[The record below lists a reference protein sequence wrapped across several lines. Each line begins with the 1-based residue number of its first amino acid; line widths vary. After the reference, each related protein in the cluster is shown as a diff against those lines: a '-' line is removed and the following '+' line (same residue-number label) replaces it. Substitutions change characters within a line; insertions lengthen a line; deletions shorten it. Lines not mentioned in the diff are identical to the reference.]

1 LDKNGQS
8 ICRLSPEEAMKNSV
22 LCVMVIG
29 TLFLLGCGNKND
41 ANEKNLS
48 EATNAYLVKKGQ
60 LCLGLAAKWPVDLQ
74 ESDRGPGIVRGSQ
87 MAALEKVGL
96 VRSHETETEV
106 TPLSGT
112 APVKVKVLRYELT
125 DDGKKFYQEK
135 EAAGLIG
142 QKESRGDICFGQQA
156 LDSVTKT
163 EGPIAV
169 GDKKEMTLYYTYK
182 IENLA
187 DWAKNPDIQKTFPG
201 IVSTINGAG
210 KTQLNQNLTLTD
222 QGWEAK

>member
-1 LDKNGQS
+1 
-8 ICRLSPEEAMKNSV
+8 MKNNAW
-22 LCVMVIG
+22 CVMVLG
-29 TLFLLGCGNKND
+29 TLLLVGCGSKND

-60 LCLGLAAKWPVDLQ
+60 LCLGLSAKWPVDLQ
-74 ESDRGPGIVRGSQ
+74 DSDRGPGSVKGSE
-87 MAALEKVGL
+87 MAALKKIGL
-96 VRSHETETEV
+96 VSSQETETEV
-106 TPLSGT
+106 TPLSG
-112 APVKVKVLRYELT
+112 ARPVKVKVLRYELT

-135 EAAGLIG
+135 EVHGLIG
-142 QKESRGDICFGQQA
+142 EKESRGDICFGQQA
-156 LDSVTKT
+156 LDTVVRT

-187 DWAKNPDIQKTFPG
+187 DWAKSPDVQNVFPG

-210 KTQLNQNLTLTD
+210 KTTLNQNLILTD
-222 QGWEAK
+222 HGWEAE

>member
-1 LDKNGQS
+1 
-8 ICRLSPEEAMKNSV
+8 MKNNV
-22 LCVMVIG
+22 LCIMVLG
-29 TLFLLGCGNKND
+29 TFLLAGCGSKND
-41 ANEKNLS
+41 ASEKNLS

-60 LCLGLAAKWPVDLQ
+60 LCLGLASKWPVDLQ
-74 ESDRGPGIVRGSQ
+74 DSDRGQGIVKGTQ

-135 EAAGLIG
+135 EVPGLIG
-142 QKESRGDICFGQQA
+142 EKESRGDICFGQQA
-156 LDSVTKT
+156 LDTVVRT

-187 DWAKNPDIQKTFPG
+187 DWAKSPDVQNVVPG

-210 KTQLNQNLTLTD
+210 KTTLNQNLILTD
-222 QGWEAK
+222 HGWEAK

>member
-1 LDKNGQS
+1 MAQY
-8 ICRLSPEEAMKNSV
+8 ICRFSREDAMKKNV
-22 LCVMVIG
+22 LCVMVLG
-29 TLFLLGCGNKND
+29 TLILLGCGSKND
-41 ANEKNLS
+41 VNEKNLS
-48 EATNAYLVKKGQ
+48 DATNAYLVKKGQ

-74 ESDRGPGIVRGSQ
+74 DSDRGPGMVRGSQ

-96 VRSHETETEV
+96 VQSHETETEI
-106 TPLSGT
+106 TPLSG
-112 APVKVKVLRYELT
+112 ARPVKVKVLRYELT

-135 EAAGLIG
+135 EAPGLIG

-156 LDSVTKT
+156 LDTVVRT
-163 EGPIAV
+163 EGPVAV

-187 DWAKNPDIQKTFPG
+187 DWAKSPDVQNTFPG

-210 KTQLNQNLTLTD
+210 KTTLNQNLILTD
-222 QGWEAK
+222 HGWEAR

>member
-1 LDKNGQS
+1 
-8 ICRLSPEEAMKNSV
+8 MKNDV
-22 LCVMVIG
+22 LCVMVLGI
-29 TLFLLGCGNKND
+29 LLLVGCGSKND

-74 ESDRGPGIVRGSQ
+74 DSDRGPGIVRGSQ

-96 VRSHETETEV
+96 VRSHETDTEV

-135 EAAGLIG
+135 EAAGLMG

-169 GDKKEMTLYYTYK
+169 GDKKEMTLYYKYK

-187 DWAKNPDIQKTFPG
+187 DWAKNPDIQRAFPG
-201 IVSTINGAG
+201 IVPTINGVG
-210 KTQLNQNLTLTD
+210 KATLNQNLILTD
-222 QGWEAK
+222 RGWEAQ

>member
-1 LDKNGQS
+1 
-8 ICRLSPEEAMKNSV
+8 MKNNV
-22 LCVMVIG
+22 LCIMVLG
-29 TLFLLGCGNKND
+29 TFLLAGCGSKND
-41 ANEKNLS
+41 ASEKNLS

-74 ESDRGPGIVRGSQ
+74 DSDRGVGSVKGSE

-96 VRSHETETEV
+96 VRSQEASVEI

-112 APVKVKVLRYELT
+112 RPVKSKVLRYELT

-135 EAAGLIG
+135 EVPGLIG

-156 LDSVTKT
+156 LDTVIKT
-163 EGPIAV
+163 EGPITI
-169 GDKKEMTLYYTYK
+169 GDRKEMTLYYTYK

-187 DWAKNPDIQKTFPG
+187 DWAKSPDVQSTFPG

-210 KTQLNQNLTLTD
+210 KTTLNQNLILTD
-222 QGWEAK
+222 HGWETK

>member
-1 LDKNGQS
+1 
-8 ICRLSPEEAMKNSV
+8 MKNNV
-22 LCVMVIG
+22 LCVMVLGSLI
-29 TLFLLGCGNKND
+29 LVGCGSKND

-48 EATNAYLVKKGQ
+48 DAANAYLVKKGQ
-60 LCLGLAAKWPVDLQ
+60 LCLGLATKWPVDLQ
-74 ESDRGPGIVRGSQ
+74 ESDRGPGIVRGSE

-96 VRSHETETEV
+96 VRSHETEIEI

-112 APVKVKVLRYELT
+112 RPVKAKVLRYELT
-125 DDGKKFYQEK
+125 DDGEKFYQEK
-135 EAAGLIG
+135 EPAGLIG

-156 LDSVTKT
+156 LDSVIKT
-163 EGPIAV
+163 EGPITV

-201 IVSTINGAG
+201 IASTINGAR
-210 KTQLNQNLTLTD
+210 KTQLNQNLILTD
-222 QGWEAK
+222 QGWEAE

>member
-1 LDKNGQS
+1 
-8 ICRLSPEEAMKNSV
+8 MKSNV
-22 LCVMVIG
+22 LCIMVLG
-29 TLFLLGCGNKND
+29 TFLLAGCGSKND
-41 ANEKNLS
+41 ANGKNLS

-60 LCLGLAAKWPVDLQ
+60 LCLGLASKWPVDLQ
-74 ESDRGPGIVRGSQ
+74 DSDRGQGIVRGSQ
-87 MAALEKVGL
+87 MAALEKAGL
-96 VRSHETETEV
+96 VRSHEAETEI
-106 TPLSGT
+106 TPLSG
-112 APVKVKVLRYELT
+112 APPVKSKVLRYELT

-187 DWAKNPDIQKTFPG
+187 DWAKSPDVQSVFPG
-201 IVSTINGAG
+201 IVPTINGAG
-210 KTQLNQNLTLTD
+210 KTTLNQNLILTD
-222 QGWEAK
+222 HGWEAE

>member
-1 LDKNGQS
+1 
-8 ICRLSPEEAMKNSV
+8 MKNNV
-22 LCVMVIG
+22 LCIIVLG
-29 TLFLLGCGNKND
+29 TFLLAGCGSKND

-60 LCLGLAAKWPVDLQ
+60 LCLGLASKWPVDLQ
-74 ESDRGPGIVRGSQ
+74 DSDRGQGIVRGSQ
-87 MAALEKVGL
+87 MAALEKAGL
-96 VRSHETETEV
+96 VRSHEAEIEI
-106 TPLSGT
+106 TPLSG
-112 APVKVKVLRYELT
+112 ARPVKSKVLRYELT

-135 EAAGLIG
+135 EVPGLIG

-156 LDSVTKT
+156 LDTVVRT

-187 DWAKNPDIQKTFPG
+187 DWAKTPDVQNVFPG

-210 KTQLNQNLTLTD
+210 KTTLNQNLILTD
-222 QGWEAK
+222 HGWEAE

>member
-1 LDKNGQS
+1 
-8 ICRLSPEEAMKNSV
+8 MKSNV
-22 LCVMVIG
+22 LCIMVLG
-29 TLFLLGCGNKND
+29 TFLLAGCGSKND
-41 ANEKNLS
+41 ASEKNLS

-60 LCLGLAAKWPVDLQ
+60 LCLGLASKWPVDLQ
-74 ESDRGPGIVRGSQ
+74 DSDRGQGIVRGSQ
-87 MAALEKVGL
+87 MAALEKAGL
-96 VRSHETETEV
+96 VRSHEAEIEI
-106 TPLSGT
+106 TPLSG
-112 APVKVKVLRYELT
+112 ARPVKSKVLRYELT

-135 EAAGLIG
+135 EVPGLIG

-156 LDSVTKT
+156 LDTVVRT

-187 DWAKNPDIQKTFPG
+187 DWAKTPDVQNVFPG

-210 KTQLNQNLTLTD
+210 KTTLNQNLILTD
-222 QGWEAK
+222 HGWEAE

>member
-1 LDKNGQS
+1 MKIIIPYVMVLGTLLLAGCGSKNG
-8 ICRLSPEEAMKNSV
+8 V
-22 LCVMVIG
+22 
-29 TLFLLGCGNKND
+29 
-41 ANEKNLS
+41 NEKNLS
-48 EATNAYLVKKGQ
+48 DATNAYLVKKGQ
-60 LCLGLAAKWPVDLQ
+60 LCLGLAAKWPIDLQ
-74 ESDRGPGIVRGSQ
+74 DSDRGQGIVRGSQ

-106 TPLSGT
+106 TPFSGT

-156 LDSVTKT
+156 LDTVIKT
-163 EGPIAV
+163 EGPITI
-169 GDKKEMTLYYTYK
+169 GDRKEMTLYYTYK

-187 DWAKNPDIQKTFPG
+187 DWAKSPDVQSTFPG

-210 KTQLNQNLTLTD
+210 KTTLNQNLILTD
-222 QGWEAK
+222 HGWEAK

>member
-1 LDKNGQS
+1 
-8 ICRLSPEEAMKNSV
+8 MKNNV
-22 LCVMVIG
+22 LCVMVLG
-29 TLFLLGCGNKND
+29 TLLLVGCGSKND

-60 LCLGLAAKWPVDLQ
+60 LCLGIATKWPVDLQ
-74 ESDRGPGIVRGSQ
+74 DSDRGAGSVKGSE
-87 MAALEKVGL
+87 MAALEKVAL
-96 VRSHETETEV
+96 VRSHETEIEV

-112 APVKVKVLRYELT
+112 HPVKAKALRYELT

-135 EAAGLIG
+135 EALGLIG
-142 QKESRGDICFGQQA
+142 EKESRGDICFGQQA
-156 LDSVTKT
+156 LDSIIKT
-163 EGPIAV
+163 EGPITV

-187 DWAKNPDIQKTFPG
+187 EWAMNPDIQKTFPG
-201 IVSTINGAG
+201 IVATINGAG
-210 KTQLNQNLTLTD
+210 KTHLDQNLTLTD

>member
-1 LDKNGQS
+1 
-8 ICRLSPEEAMKNSV
+8 MKNNL
-22 LCVMVIG
+22 LCVVVLG
-29 TLFLLGCGNKND
+29 TFVLVGCGSKND

-60 LCLGLAAKWPVDLQ
+60 LCLGIATKWPVDLQ
-74 ESDRGPGIVRGSQ
+74 DSDRGAGNVKGSE
-87 MAALEKVGL
+87 MTALEKAGL
-96 VRSHETETEV
+96 VRSREAETEV

-112 APVKVKVLRYELT
+112 RPVNTKVLRYELT

-135 EAAGLIG
+135 EALGLIG
-142 QKESRGDICFGQQA
+142 EKESRGDICFGQQA
-156 LDSVTKT
+156 LDSIIKT
-163 EGPIAV
+163 EGPITV

-187 DWAKNPDIQKTFPG
+187 GWAKDPNIQKTFPG

-210 KTQLNQNLTLTD
+210 KTTLNQNLTLTD
-222 QGWEAK
+222 HGWEAD

>member
-1 LDKNGQS
+1 MAQY
-8 ICRLSPEEAMKNSV
+8 ICRFSREDAMKKTV
-22 LCVMVIG
+22 LCVMVLG
-29 TLFLLGCGNKND
+29 TLILLGCGSKND
-41 ANEKNLS
+41 VNEKNLS
-48 EATNAYLVKKGQ
+48 DATNAYLVKKGQ

-74 ESDRGPGIVRGSQ
+74 DSDRGPGMVRGSQ

-96 VRSHETETEV
+96 VQSHETETEI
-106 TPLSGT
+106 TPLSG
-112 APVKVKVLRYELT
+112 ARPVKVKVLRYELT

-135 EAAGLIG
+135 EAPGLIG

-156 LDSVTKT
+156 LDTVVRT
-163 EGPIAV
+163 EGPVAV

-187 DWAKNPDIQKTFPG
+187 DWAKSPDVQNTFPG

-210 KTQLNQNLTLTD
+210 KTTLNQNLILTD
-222 QGWEAK
+222 HGWEAR

>member
-1 LDKNGQS
+1 
-8 ICRLSPEEAMKNSV
+8 MKKSV
-22 LCVMVIG
+22 LCVMVLG
-29 TLFLLGCGNKND
+29 TLLLISCGSKNN
-41 ANEKNLS
+41 ANQKNLS
-48 EATNAYLVKKGQ
+48 DATNAYLVKKGR
-60 LCLGLAAKWPVDLQ
+60 LCLGIATKWPVDLQ
-74 ESDRGPGIVRGSQ
+74 DSDRGPGIVRGAE

-96 VRSHETETEV
+96 VRSHVTEIEI

-112 APVKVKVLRYELT
+112 RPVKSKVLRYELT

-135 EAAGLIG
+135 EVAGLIG

-169 GDKKEMTLYYTYK
+169 GDKKEMTLYYTYR

-187 DWAKNPDIQKTFPG
+187 DWAKNPDIQRAFPG
-201 IVSTINGAG
+201 IVPTINGVG
-210 KTQLNQNLTLTD
+210 KATLNQNLILTD
-222 QGWEAK
+222 QGWEAQ

>member
-1 LDKNGQS
+1 MKKRAL
-8 ICRLSPEEAMKNSV
+8 CAMV
-22 LCVMVIG
+22 LG
-29 TLFLLGCGNKND
+29 TFLLVGCGSKND

-48 EATNAYLVKKGQ
+48 DATNAYLVKKGQ

-74 ESDRGPGIVRGSQ
+74 DSDRGPGMVRGSQ

-96 VRSHETETEV
+96 VQSHETETEI
-106 TPLSGT
+106 TPLSGVR
-112 APVKVKVLRYELT
+112 PVKVKVLRYELT

-135 EAAGLIG
+135 EAPGLIG

-156 LDSVTKT
+156 LDTVIKT
-163 EGPIAV
+163 EGPITV
-169 GDKKEMTLYYTYK
+169 GEKKEMTLYYTYK

-187 DWAKNPDIQKTFPG
+187 DWAKSPDVQNTFPG

-210 KTQLNQNLTLTD
+210 KTTLNQNLILTD
-222 QGWEAK
+222 HGWEAK

>member
-1 LDKNGQS
+1 
-8 ICRLSPEEAMKNSV
+8 MKNNLLCIMV
-22 LCVMVIG
+22 LE
-29 TLFLLGCGNKND
+29 TLLLVGCGTKND
-41 ANEKNLS
+41 ATEKNLS
-48 EATNAYLVKKGQ
+48 KATNAYLVKKGQ

-74 ESDRGPGIVRGSQ
+74 DSDRGPGIVRGSQ

-96 VRSHETETEV
+96 VRSHETETEI

-112 APVKVKVLRYELT
+112 RSVKVEVLRYELT

-156 LDSVTKT
+156 LDTVVRT

-169 GDKKEMTLYYTYK
+169 GDKKEMTLYYRYK

-187 DWAKNPDIQKTFPG
+187 DWAKSPDVQNAFPG
-201 IVSTINGAG
+201 ILSTLNGAG
-210 KTQLNQNLTLTD
+210 KTTLNQNLVLTD
-222 QGWEAK
+222 HGWEAK